1 MTELVSDGQ
10 KPQMD
15 PTDAQPRDSDP
26 RRDLLALCTE
36 AKRLAR
42 AEKEVRKIQFLV
54 DGPDLWIAAVSS
66 YNVVLD
72 LGASRLQHGCR
83 DFQGEVR
90 ERRLCKHVAGLL
102 LAIDE
107 EVAIRVLERIVDP
120 VGDWHL
126 EAMVARG
133 FGKS

>member
-1 MTELVSDGQ
+1 MTETAGPGQ
-10 KPQMD
+10 EEEAD
-15 PTDAQPRDSDP
+15 APTGGGDV

-42 AEKEVRKIQFLV
+42 AEKEVGKVQFLI
-54 DGPDLWIAAVSS
+54 DGPDLWIASVSA

-72 LGASRLQHGCR
+72 LTASRLQHGCR

-107 EVAIRVLERIVDP
+107 EVAIGVLQRIVDP
-120 VGDWHL
+120 AGDWHL